1 MQYELSTQ
9 GTEAVLALRE
19 RFTAVDAPEFR
30 SIIHSI
36 GELAVRTVVIDLER
50 LDFIDSA
57 AMGLLVLVRDSAMS
71 RAITMRVR
79 APQGQVKKAFAIFN
93 FSKLFDVE
101 P

>member
-1 MQYELSTQ
+1 MQYEITTQ
-9 GTEAVLALRE
+9 GTEATLALSE
-19 RFTAVDAPEFR
+19 RFTAVDAVEFR
-30 SIIHSI
+30 GVIHSL
-36 GELAVRTVVIDLER
+36 GEMPVRTVVIDLAR

-71 RAITMRVR
+71 RAMTMRVR
-79 APQGQVKKAFAIFN
+79 SPQGQVKKAFAIFN